1 MRAVSIHAP
10 AWGATIRSTLDKAI
24 TRRFNPRARVG
35 RDGLLRVAPAAPTGF
50 NPRARVGRDIA
61 KFTAR
66 EYMKEFQSTRPRGAR
81 PSPINISTGA
91 ASCFNPRARV
101 GRDRMKILRKAVHG
115 LFQSTR
121 PRGARPLLGS
131 ALVNLRVVSIH
142 APAWGATSYIV
153 PFCKKNVPVSIHAPA
168 WGATR
173 MLRTSA
179 RGLPSFNPR
188 ARVGRDSRSW
198 LARRRMRCFNPR
210 ARVGRDAIPC
220 SMTP

>member
-1 MRAVSIHAP
+1 MFQSTRP
-10 AWGATIRSTLDKAI
+10 RGA
-24 TRRFNPRARVG
+24 RRVTVVDE
-35 RDGLLRVAPAAPTGF
+35 DG
-50 NPRARVGRDIA
+50 D
-61 KFTAR
+61 
-66 EYMKEFQSTRPRGAR
+66 EMFQSTRPRGAR
-81 PSPINISTGA
+81 PDEDSAQG
-91 ASCFNPRARV
+91 
-101 GRDRMKILRKAVHG
+101 
-115 LFQSTR
+115 
-121 PRGARPLLGS
+121 GS
-131 ALVNLRVVSIH
+131 WPVSIH

-210 ARVGRDAIPC
+210 ARVGRDARPRGQTSDPSRFNPRARVGRDASSGLCRPPEPCFNPRARVGRDAIPC